1 MNYHNWSW
9 SFVIGDSCHE
19 QSRIYYYLVISIHEQ
34 TCLCILLNTTFI
46 HSWTFMD
53 MLLYVKIIFIHEWS
67 CSDCEW
73 LQSLYI
79 KHLYTFMKKEQIVSF
94 TACDWL
100 WMFTIHAIWATREE
114 MEMASEGPAFQGFL
128 PSCHSQS
135 NNLPKLPTNATPNI
149 MENFINCCLVL
160 LLFPGMSSFMA
171 TESKGLNN
179 VGCGAAI
186 FTRSSSL
193 RLVYFSTALYRN
205 PITFTWFWQP
215 WCLIM
220 KLPFEISNP
229 IATILLFS
237 LWKRRLLSGFLINIS
252 LYVHEP

>member
-1 MNYHNWSW
+1 MIICDWRQLSW
-9 SFVIGDSCHE
+9 TI
-19 QSRIYYYLVISIHEQ
+19 
-34 TCLCILLNTTFI
+34 TNLLLPCDI
-46 HSWTFMD
+46 HSWTNLPLYLTEYHIHSFMNIHGHA
-53 MLLYVKIIFIHEWS
+53 IICKDHIYSWMIMFRLWMIAIFV
-67 CSDCEW
+67 
-73 LQSLYI
+73 Y
-79 KHLYTFMKKEQIVSF
+79 KTLYTFMKKEQIVSF